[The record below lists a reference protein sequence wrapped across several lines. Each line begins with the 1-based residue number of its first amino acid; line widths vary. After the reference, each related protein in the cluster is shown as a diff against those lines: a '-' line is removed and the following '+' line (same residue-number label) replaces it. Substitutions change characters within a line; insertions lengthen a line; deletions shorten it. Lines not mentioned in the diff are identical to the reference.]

1 MTEYFT
7 IKDYEQA
14 RATRKKILGLY
25 YGILA
30 IFVGVTA
37 GLFIYY
43 TTLPYKAPII
53 STIKLIQHVLSF
65 LFVVFS
71 FVYLGIVFK
80 RTNKYYKLTKN
91 LVEGLKETS
100 TASFFEYKDEIT
112 IKDGV
117 DFKSLV
123 FIEWNK
129 YKNDYYERNVLV
141 FKERPFPEIP
151 EKAMVSFV
159 TQGNVLIKYEILE
172 QEKESE

>member
-7 IKDYEQA
+7 EKDFNEA
-14 RATRKKILGLY
+14 KALRKKVLGIY
-25 YGILA
+25 YGILGV
-30 IFVGVTA
+30 FVLVTV

-43 TTLPYKAPII
+43 ITLPYKAPII
-53 STIKLIQHVLSF
+53 STLKLIQHILSGV
-65 LFVVFS
+65 FVIFS
-71 FVYLGIVFK
+71 FVYLGIIFK

-100 TASFFEYKDEIT
+100 TASFFEYKDETT

-129 YKNDYYERNVLV
+129 YKKDYYERHVLV

-172 QEKESE
+172 QESE